1 MFKNLYYHKK
11 TGVIFTVFFL
21 IFIPIYNLLAEGSFY
36 FVFSLTLFIV
46 LYVIP
51 INIIVIFQKISKKR
65 NLKQKE
71 HEEKLKFYEE
81 NLGQKLLDEFNTC
94 KTDADYKLWEK
105 RNFKYF
111 ETVRDFVIQELEKKE
126 KNLLIEINKID
137 TKVDVLIASVS
148 EKKSLVKDLLK
159 RHPFLKAII
168 NRQNFQAK
176 TMPSLPNKLKSRG
189 KK

>member
-81 NLGQKLLDEFNTC
+81 NLGHKLLDEFNAC

-105 RNFKYF
+105 RNSKYF

-126 KNLLIEINKID
+126 KIL
-137 TKVDVLIASVS
+137 
-148 EKKSLVKDLLK
+148 
-159 RHPFLKAII
+159 FLS
-168 NRQNFQAK
+168 
-176 TMPSLPNKLKSRG
+176 TSS
-189 KK
+189 